1 MSVVVMEPRARRG
14 AIAFVLVL
22 ATSAILLSA
31 CGDNK
36 EKPATQ
42 TAAKV
47 NREEITVHQIN
58 AMLQQQRGLKP
69 EHADE
74 ASRRALERLIDQ
86 ELALQK
92 AAEMK
97 VDRDPRVVQ
106 AIEAA
111 RRDIVSRAYAEQ
123 IGEGATKPTPAEI
136 KKYYDD
142 NPALFR
148 DRRVYQLQELAIEVA
163 PGQVDALRSKLQ
175 AAKNINEFVEYLK
188 VNNIAFSASQ
198 AVRAAEQL
206 PLGALPA
213 LAKLK
218 DGQAML
224 NPTPTGA
231 QVVVLA
237 GSRAQPVDEA
247 QAGKAIE
254 QFLLNERKRKVVAD
268 DLKAL
273 RSSAKIAYVGKFA
286 DAVPVAA
293 EVLRSPTA
301 AEVAASAAALDTK
314 SINLGLGLG
323 LGLGTGATAASAA
336 AMADAAVKPA
346 SGVDAASV
354 SKGLGLK

>member
-1 MSVVVMEPRARRG
+1 M
-14 AIAFVLVL
+14 
-22 ATSAILLSA
+22 
-31 CGDNK
+31 
-36 EKPATQ
+36 
-42 TAAKV
+42 
-47 NREEITVHQIN
+47 
-58 AMLQQQRGLKP
+58 
-69 EHADE
+69 
-74 ASRRALERLIDQ
+74 
-86 ELALQK
+86 ALQK

-106 AIEAA
+106 AVESA
-111 RRDIVSRAYAEQ
+111 RRDIVSRAYVEQ
-123 IGEGATKPTPAEI
+123 IGEGATKPTAAEI

-148 DRRVYQLQELAIEVA
+148 ERRVYQLQELAIEAA
-163 PGQVDALRSKLQ
+163 PGQVDTLRGKLQ

-188 VNNIAFSASQ
+188 ASDIKFSANQ
-198 AVRAAEQL
+198 AVRGAEQL

-254 QFLLNERKRKVVAD
+254 QFLLNDRKRKVVAD

-286 DAVPVAA
+286 DAAPAVA
-293 EVLRSPTA
+293 ELIKPPTP
-301 AEVAASAAALDTK
+301 AEVAASAAATLDTAI
-314 SINLGLGLG
+314 SGGLGLK
-323 LGLGTGATAASAA
+323 TGAAAASAA

-346 SGVDAASV
+346 SGADAAAI

>member
-1 MSVVVMEPRARRG
+1 MSVAVIEARALR
-14 AIAFVLVL
+14 ASIALVLV
-22 ATSAILLSA
+22 TSAILLSA

-58 AMLQQQRGLKP
+58 AVLQQQRGLKP
-69 EHADE
+69 EQTDD

-97 VDRDPRVVQ
+97 VDRDPRVMQ
-106 AIEAA
+106 AIDAA
-111 RRDIVSRAYAEQ
+111 RRDIVSRAYVEQ

-188 VNNIAFSASQ
+188 TNKIGYSANQ

-206 PLGALPA
+206 PLDALPA

-237 GSRAQPVDEA
+237 GSRVQPVDEA

-254 QFLLNERKRKVVAD
+254 QFLLNERKRKIVAD

-286 DAVPVAA
+286 DAAPAAA
-293 EVLRSPTA
+293 EVIKSPTA

-314 SINLGLGLG
+314 SINVG
-323 LGLGTGATAASAA
+323 LGLGTGAAAASAA

-346 SGVDAASV
+346 SGVDAAAIR
-354 SKGLGLK
+354 KGMGLK

>member
-1 MSVVVMEPRARRG
+1 MSVAIIEPKAFRH
-14 AIAFVLVL
+14 AIALVLV
-22 ATSAILLSA
+22 TSAVLLSA
-31 CGDNK
+31 CGDK
-36 EKPATQ
+36 TDKPATQ

-58 AMLQQQRGLKP
+58 AVLQQQRGVTP
-69 EHADE
+69 DQADE

-97 VDRDPRVVQ
+97 IDRDPRVMQ
-106 AIEAA
+106 AIESA
-111 RRDIVSRAYAEQ
+111 RRDIVSRAYAER

-148 DRRVYQLQELAIEVA
+148 DRRVYQLQELAIEAA
-163 PGQVDALRSKLQ
+163 PSQVDGLRSKLQ
-175 AAKNINEFVEYLK
+175 SAKNINEFVEYLK
-188 VNNIAFSASQ
+188 ANKIGYTANQ
-198 AVRAAEQL
+198 AVRGAEQL
-206 PLGALPA
+206 PMGALPA

-218 DGQAML
+218 DGEAIL

-237 GSRAQPVDEA
+237 GSRVQPVDES
-247 QAGKAIE
+247 QAARAIE
-254 QFLLNERKRKVVAD
+254 QFLLNERKRKIVAD

-273 RSSAKIAYVGKFA
+273 RASAKIAYMGKFVA
-286 DAVPVAA
+286 PVPDVA
-293 EVLRSPTA
+293 EVIKSPTPAEA
-301 AEVAASAAALDTK
+301 ADR
-314 SINLGLGLG
+314 
-323 LGLGTGATAASAA
+323 GTATVS
-336 AMADAAVKPA
+336 DAPVKPA
-346 SGVDAASV
+346 SGVDAASI

>member
-1 MSVVVMEPRARRG
+1 MSVAVIEARALR
-14 AIAFVLVL
+14 ASIALVLV
-22 ATSAILLSA
+22 TSAILLSA
-31 CGDNK
+31 CGDKK

-58 AMLQQQRGLKP
+58 AVLQQQRGLKP
-69 EHADE
+69 EQTDD

-97 VDRDPRVVQ
+97 VDRDPRVMQ
-106 AIEAA
+106 AIDAA
-111 RRDIVSRAYAEQ
+111 RRDIVSRAYVEQ

-188 VNNIAFSASQ
+188 TNKIGYSANQ

-206 PLGALPA
+206 PLDALPA

-237 GSRAQPVDEA
+237 GSRVQPVDEA

-254 QFLLNERKRKVVAD
+254 QFLLNERKRKIVAD

-286 DAVPVAA
+286 DAAPAAA
-293 EVLRSPTA
+293 EVIKSPTA

-314 SINLGLGLG
+314 SINVG
-323 LGLGTGATAASAA
+323 LGLGTGAAAASAA

-346 SGVDAASV
+346 SGVDAAAIR
-354 SKGLGLK
+354 KGMGLK